1 MSQNRVGVCFTD
13 SRHPGPLSGQGGEE
27 AREQNGIRLSGD
39 ERQGTGGLLD
49 FQTGAHL
56 CHVAGILGSWL
67 LSPEV
72 VLKGTDLVV
81 TVRVMLLTAWRP
93 AWVSA
98 EGG

>member
-1 MSQNRVGVCFTD
+1 M
-13 SRHPGPLSGQGGEE
+13 
-27 AREQNGIRLSGD
+27 
-39 ERQGTGGLLD
+39 GGLLG